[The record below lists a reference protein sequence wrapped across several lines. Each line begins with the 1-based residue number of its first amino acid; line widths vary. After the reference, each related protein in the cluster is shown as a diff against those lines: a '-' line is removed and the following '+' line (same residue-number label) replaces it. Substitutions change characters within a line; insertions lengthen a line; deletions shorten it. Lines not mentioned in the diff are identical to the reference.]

1 MTKHKKRGRLL
12 IHIPGVWPNPSEKT
26 SNVHAYRERLHV
38 LLGLLLRPN
47 FGMSIK
53 QQTLYINPQCHTGPP
68 LRFVCQCS
76 NAKIQRS
83 EHNTKQIREKL
94 MKMAL
99 KMGQKTY
106 VVHKICVLDAILSQK
121 FDEFLHICVII
132 VTFVARQ
139 KNIVK
144 KICV

>member
-1 MTKHKKRGRLL
+1 M
-12 IHIPGVWPNPSEKT
+12 
-26 SNVHAYRERLHV
+26 
-38 LLGLLLRPN
+38 LLL
-47 FGMSIK
+47 F
-53 QQTLYINPQCHTGPP
+53 YPQCHTGPP
-68 LRFVCQCS
+68 LRFVYQCS

>member
-1 MTKHKKRGRLL
+1 
-12 IHIPGVWPNPSEKT
+12 
-26 SNVHAYRERLHV
+26 
-38 LLGLLLRPN
+38 
-47 FGMSIK
+47 
-53 QQTLYINPQCHTGPP
+53 
-68 LRFVCQCS
+68 
-76 NAKIQRS
+76 
-83 EHNTKQIREKL
+83 
-94 MKMAL
+94 MAL

-121 FDEFLHICVII
+121 FCEFLHICVII